1 MVCLALSGFRVGNG
15 LAVGAITLYMRGRW
29 KDLPER
35 VMGMEVEKM
44 VAIDSGIEVVGSVMA
59 SLWMRLS
66 GEELRRYEGYYGVFR
81 DYRADEGMRYY
92 KWFLIIQRFIAEA
105 WRELSERFLEVF
117 RYPVDRVLN
126 ITPTP
131 DGIIIV
137 QNEWDDRLRTWMIP
151 SIETLRCLIYEATVG
166 ETPPRIYHL
175 PPLNSIVL
183 EREQIERF
191 QLVARPYEIKTQNEE
206 V

>member
-1 MVCLALSGFRVGNG
+1 MV
-15 LAVGAITLYMRGRW
+15 Y
-29 KDLPER
+29 P
-35 VMGMEVEKM
+35 
-44 VAIDSGIEVVGSVMA
+44 EVVELATERAMNY
-59 SLWMRLS
+59 LRTRLS
-66 GEELRRYEGYYGVFR
+66 GEELGRYEGYYMVFR
-81 DYRADEGMRYY
+81 DYRADEGIRYY

-131 DGIIIV
+131 DGVVIV
-137 QNEWDDRLRTWMIP
+137 QNECDDRLRTWMIP
-151 SIETLRCLIYEATVG
+151 SIATLRWLIHEATAG

-191 QLVARPYEIKTQNEE
+191 HIVARTYEIKTQNKE
-206 V
+206 VV

>member
-1 MVCLALSGFRVGNG
+1 MV
-15 LAVGAITLYMRGRW
+15 T
-29 KDLPER
+29 
-35 VMGMEVEKM
+35 
-44 VAIDSGIEVVGSVMA
+44 DSGIEAATERAMNY
-59 SLWMRLS
+59 LRTRLS
-66 GEELRRYEGYYGVFR
+66 GEELRRYEGYYMVFR
-81 DYRADEGMRYY
+81 DYRADEGVRYY

-137 QNEWDDRLRTWMIP
+137 QNECDGRLKTWMIP
-151 SIETLRCLIYEATVG
+151 SIATLRWLIHEATAG

-183 EREQIERF
+183 ERGQVERF
-191 QLVARPYEIKTQNEE
+191 HIMARPYEIKTENKE

>member
-1 MVCLALSGFRVGNG
+1 VGPVEG
-15 LAVGAITLYMRGRW
+15 LTRTGDGDRL
-29 KDLPER
+29 
-35 VMGMEVEKM
+35 
-44 VAIDSGIEVVGSVMA
+44 VMA
-59 SLWMRLS
+59 YLWMTLRDS
-66 GEELRRYEGYYGVFR
+66 ELGRYEGYYGVFR
-81 DYRADEGMRYY
+81 DYGADEEVRHY
-92 KWFLIIQRFIAEA
+92 KSFLIMQRFVAEA

-137 QNEWDDRLRTWMIP
+137 QYEWDGRLRTWMIP
-151 SIETLRCLIYEATVG
+151 SFETLRWLIYEATAG

-183 EREQIERF
+183 EREQVER
-191 QLVARPYEIKTQNEE
+191 LHIVARPYEIKTQNEG
-206 V
+206 VV

>member
-1 MVCLALSGFRVGNG
+1 LMYS
-15 LAVGAITLYMRGRW
+15 
-29 KDLPER
+29 
-35 VMGMEVEKM
+35 
-44 VAIDSGIEVVGSVMA
+44 EVVELATERAMNY
-59 SLWMRLS
+59 LRTRLS
-66 GEELRRYEGYYGVFR
+66 GEELRRYEGYYTVFK
-81 DYRADEGMRYY
+81 DYGADEGMRHY
-92 KWFLIIQRFIAEA
+92 KSFIIMQRFVAEA

-137 QNEWDDRLRTWMIP
+137 KNEWEGMLKTWMIP
-151 SIETLRCLIYEATVG
+151 SIATLRWLIYEATAG

-183 EREQIERF
+183 ERGQVGRF
-191 QLVARPYEIKTQNEE
+191 HIVARTYEIKTWGEE

>member
-1 MVCLALSGFRVGNG
+1 MVYPELVELA
-15 LAVGAITLYMRGRW
+15 T
-29 KDLPER
+29 ER
-35 VMGMEVEKM
+35 
-44 VAIDSGIEVVGSVMA
+44 AMA
-59 SLWMRLS
+59 YLRTRLS
-66 GEELRRYEGYYGVFR
+66 GEELGRYEGYYMVFR
-81 DYRADEGMRYY
+81 DYGADEGTRHY
-92 KWFLIIQRFIAEA
+92 KSFLIMQRFVAEA

-137 QNEWDDRLRTWMIP
+137 QNEWDGRLKTWMIP
-151 SIETLRCLIYEATVG
+151 SIETLRWLIYEATAG

-183 EREQIERF
+183 ESEQIERF
-191 QLVARPYEIKTQNEE
+191 HIVARPYEIKTQNEG
-206 V
+206 VHGC